1 MNELKAKL
9 TSLGLSDEM
18 ATKALHAVGEFAKTK
33 LPENM
38 HPLVNQF
45 LGDDSNPSTGSA
57 GGLGGLGDMLGGF
70 FADKK

>member
-9 TSLGLSDEM
+9 ISLGLSDEM
-18 ATKALHAVGEFAKTK
+18 ATKALQTVGEFAKTK

-45 LGDDSNPSTGSA
+45 LGEDSSSATGSSST
-57 GGLGGLGDMLGGF
+57 LGGLGDMLGGF